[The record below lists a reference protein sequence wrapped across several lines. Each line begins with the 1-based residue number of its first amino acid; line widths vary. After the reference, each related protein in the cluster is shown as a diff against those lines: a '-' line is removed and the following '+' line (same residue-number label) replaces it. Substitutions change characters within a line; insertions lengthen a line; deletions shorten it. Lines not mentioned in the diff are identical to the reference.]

1 MNACDS
7 QIRILNYC
15 RVAVRFDKKN
25 GMIAIDQI
33 RTIDKARIL
42 SSLGQLS
49 TKQIEACKAVLKE
62 TFVD

>member
-1 MNACDS
+1 
-7 QIRILNYC
+7 
-15 RVAVRFDKKN
+15 
-25 GMIAIDQI
+25 MIAIDQI

-49 TKQIEACKAVLKE
+49 TKQIEACKVVLKE